1 MSFNLFQERKYQ
13 TKTKQFINSEKVT
26 SMKMVFKISF
36 KNTFSGSKIKYIV
49 FSILECLKWDIKLF
63 TYQTS
68 ENNRKTLFC
77 RRKRDR
83 GYEGGKN

>member
-36 KNTFSGSKIKYIV
+36 KNSFSGSKIKYIV
-49 FSILECLKWDIKLF
+49 FSILECLK
-63 TYQTS
+63 
-68 ENNRKTLFC
+68 
-77 RRKRDR
+77 
-83 GYEGGKN
+83 